1 MGYVRVSW
9 GTDRWQDLQGA
20 TSAAARK
27 RNLFWRE
34 HCLQPHK
41 EKPSYGFAQSTETR
55 SLATSA
61 EIEFA
66 QARRNRGEDTTGDRS
81 NRKAKGDLML
91 WKSLQIRTAGSLG

>member
-66 QARRNRGEDTTGDRS
+66 QATGEREAGRGHNRRP
-81 NRKAKGDLML
+81 KQQ
-91 WKSLQIRTAGSLG
+91 KSKR